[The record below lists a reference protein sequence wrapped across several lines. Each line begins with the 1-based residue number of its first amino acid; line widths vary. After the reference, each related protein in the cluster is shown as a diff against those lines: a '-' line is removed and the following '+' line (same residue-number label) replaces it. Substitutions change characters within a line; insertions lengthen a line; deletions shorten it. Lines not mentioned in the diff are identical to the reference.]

1 MICACMVRQKLLQEW
16 PHFTLVS
23 YATVGKQ
30 NEINARKQTE
40 NERAKQ
46 KRNNNNIKKT
56 NKVFVQY
63 DALKNLITTYVA
75 LRHR

>member
-1 MICACMVRQKLLQEW
+1 
-16 PHFTLVS
+16 LVS